1 MSIILASKSPRR
13 RELMGRVAKDFTV
26 VPSGADENIISE
38 RSDPARFAVEA
49 AAMKAREVGARFPS
63 EIVIGADTVVSVDG
77 KIIGKPADY
86 GDAKQILK
94 TLSGTR
100 HKVITGV
107 AVYKGDENKLITG
120 YEITLVKFRELTDA
134 DIEEYLAK
142 EEYADKAGA
151 YAIQSVGDRFVEGM
165 KGDYDNVVGFPVKR
179 VKKLLERFFLPEFE
193 MDITDIALPRK
204 WAVGRA
210 ENLVVFVPEAVYG
223 DRVKV
228 RMVKKVKSFSYGEVI
243 DTVKPSPFRTEP
255 ECPYFGKCG
264 GCAFQNLS
272 YAKQL
277 EIKEKYLLTTF
288 RKIGGI
294 DINADVELFPIIPSP
309 DIFYYRNKMEF
320 AFGTEDGRVCLGLRE
335 RASPFSSYVKNCI
348 SLEECFIFSP
358 AVKSIFPVFLE
369 FARKTGLE
377 AYNPRSGKG
386 FFRHLVLREGK
397 NTGQLMAVLVT
408 RSGGVPDVTGLAKS
422 LAGKVSSM
430 WWMENNRISDVVSFE
445 KKHHLY
451 GSPWIEERLD
461 GRTFRIH
468 PQSFFQPNT
477 RAAQLM
483 YGRIR
488 ENLEGMSAK
497 RILGLYCGTGAIEI
511 SLSGAAE
518 EVEGMDSEAGNIN
531 NARVNCRLNGVKN
544 CRFHQGYV
552 EDLLKSAAFKSA
564 DAVIVDPPRAG
575 LAPRAMKNVLA
586 VDAPVI
592 IYVSCN
598 PAALARD
605 AAVLENTGYKMKKL
619 YCADFFPHTTHMESM
634 AVFEKS

>member
-1 MSIILASKSPRR
+1 M
-13 RELMGRVAKDFTV
+13 ERVSKDFTV
-26 VPSGADENIISE
+26 VPSGVDEEVIRDRE
-38 RSDPARFAVEA
+38 DPARFAVEA
-49 AAMKAREVGARFPS
+49 AAMKAREVGKRFPAD
-63 EIVIGADTVVSVDG
+63 IVIGADTVVSVDG
-77 KIIGKPADY
+77 NIIGKPADC
-86 GDAKQILK
+86 GEARQILK

-107 AVYKGDENKLITG
+107 AVYKGEEDKLVTG
-120 YEITLVKFRELTDA
+120 YEITLVKFRELTEA
-134 DIEEYLAK
+134 DIDEYLVK
-142 EEYADKAGA
+142 EEYKDKAGA
-151 YAIQSVGDRFVEGM
+151 YAIQSVGDRFVEKI
-165 KGDYDNVVGFPVKR
+165 KGDYDNVVGFPVNR

-193 MDITDIALPRK
+193 MDITDIALPQK

-210 ENLVVFVPEAVYG
+210 ENLVVFVPGAVYG
-223 DRVKV
+223 DRVKA
-228 RMVKKVKSFSYGEVI
+228 RIVKKAKSFSYGEVAETI
-243 DTVKPSPFRTEP
+243 KPSPFRIEP
-255 ECPYFGKCG
+255 QCPYFGKCG

-294 DINADVELFPIIPSP
+294 DITGDVELHPIMPSP

-320 AFGTEDGRVCLGLRE
+320 AFGAENGRVCLGLRE
-335 RASPFSSYVKNCI
+335 RTSPFSSYVKNCV
-348 SLEECFIFSP
+348 SLEECFIFSA
-358 AVKSIFPVFLE
+358 AVKRVFPVFLD
-369 FARKTGLE
+369 FARKTGLDS
-377 AYNPRSGKG
+377 YNAHSGKG

-397 NTGQLMAVLVT
+397 NTGELMAVLVT
-408 RSGGVPDVTGLAKS
+408 RSGEIPDVTGLAES
-422 LAGKVSSM
+422 LAGKVNSL
-430 WWMENNRISDVVSFE
+430 WWVENNRISDVVSFE
-445 KKHHLY
+445 KKHHLC
-451 GSPWIEERLD
+451 GSPWIEEKMDNLL
-461 GRTFRIH
+461 FRIY

-488 ENLEGMSAK
+488 ENLEGKAAT
-497 RILGLYCGTGAIEI
+497 RVLGLYCGTGAIEI

-518 EVEGMDSEAGNIN
+518 EVEGVDSEAANIN
-531 NARVNCRLNGVKN
+531 NARENCRLNGIKN

-552 EDLLKSAAFKSA
+552 EDLLKSEVFKSA

-586 VDAPVI
+586 VDAPVL

-605 AAVLENTGYKMKKL
+605 AAVLQSSGYKMKKL